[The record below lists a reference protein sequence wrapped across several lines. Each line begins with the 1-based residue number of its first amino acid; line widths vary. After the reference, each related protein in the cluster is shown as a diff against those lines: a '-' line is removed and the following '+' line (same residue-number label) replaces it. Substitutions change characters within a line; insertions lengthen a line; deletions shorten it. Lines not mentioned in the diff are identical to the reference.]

1 MNQTAALL
9 ELPATVYLSQKSE
22 QENINTQMPV
32 KNCKYR
38 LYCWQLSVSCIL
50 SNTTQSTFMYSPI
63 KSKQAFLE
71 ILGKN

>member
-50 SNTTQSTFMYSPI
+50 SNTT
-63 KSKQAFLE
+63 
-71 ILGKN
+71 